1 MQFNFEM
8 NFCTEFLIR
17 LKNDKITKCIDFI
30 CYPALHTGLNHLWI
44 EKKLFQMY
52 LCEKAVMRVT
62 IFRQKVFCRAKKS
75 STIGINTFSYL
86 LEVLGLRYNQWKWA
100 HCYTK
105 DNVGMGIPVMR
116 VTLTTLISVP
126 LSISDFYYN
135 CTIWSKLFLRDFIGL
150 ISNLKSKFEHFQH
163 KYFFTCITFFKILK
177 DSNIKIWI
185 LIINFL
191 R

>member
-1 MQFNFEM
+1 MIKIQFNFEIS
-8 NFCTEFLIR
+8 FCSEFLIW
-17 LKNDKITKCIDFI
+17 LKNDKISKYIDFL
-30 CYPALHTGLNHLWI
+30 CYPVFHTGLNHLWM

-52 LCEKAVMRVT
+52 LCEKTVMRVT
-62 IFRQKVFCRAKKS
+62 IFTQKVFCRAKKS

-116 VTLTTLISVP
+116 VTLTTLISVT

-135 CTIWSKLFLRDFIGL
+135 WTSWSKLFLKKIIGQ
-150 ISNLKSKFEHFQH
+150 ISNLKSKFEHSQH
-163 KYFFTCITFFKILK
+163 I
-177 DSNIKIWI
+177 
-185 LIINFL
+185 
-191 R
+191 